1 MPSISPSGSSSP
13 PWSGEGRSLSRSDP
27 ARSTE
32 QARQLLLL
40 GGTFAIAVCG
50 LVYELLLG
58 TLSSYLLGD
67 SVLEFSLVI
76 GLFMTAMGVGSW
88 LSRFT
93 RRDLSG
99 TFVRIQIAV
108 GLIGG
113 LSSLLLFF
121 AFVQLESYRPLLL
134 LCGGM
139 IGILVGLEIPLVV
152 RLLERLRNLRVNI
165 SNVLTADYAGALAA
179 SLVFPL
185 VLVPQLGL
193 VRTGLAFGLLNL
205 FVASLAIWT
214 FRGELARPL
223 RLGLATGLAACV
235 LSFLLVK
242 APGIT
247 RFYEDRLYQDE
258 IVYAE
263 SSPYQ
268 RLVLTRSGE
277 RLRLFLNGAL
287 QFDSLDEY
295 RYHENLVHPAL
306 SLAPRREH
314 VLILGGGDGLAARE
328 VLRWEDVGKVTL
340 VDLDP
345 MVTDLFA
352 RNPLLRRLNE
362 DALNRS
368 RLMVVNQ
375 DAQRYL
381 ENAAQLFDV
390 IILDLPDPR
399 TLALSKLYTVSFYR
413 LLISKLSATGLLVTQ
428 ATSPLYAREAFWCIH
443 DTISAAAD
451 LQVRPYHAYIPS
463 FGDWGFVLASRL
475 RIDWE
480 RIQPP
485 PQGRFLTVENASELI
500 RFPPDTAPIQVEPNR
515 ISDHVLVRYY
525 EAGWS
530 RWFE

>member
-1 MPSISPSGSSSP
+1 MPSISPWGSSSP
-13 PWSGEGRSLSRSDP
+13 PWSGEGRSLSHADTVRS
-27 ARSTE
+27 RE
-32 QARQLLLL
+32 HARQLLLL

-50 LVYELLLG
+50 LIYELLLG

-76 GLFMTAMGVGSW
+76 GLFMTAMGLGSW

-93 RRDLSG
+93 RRDLPG
-99 TFVRIQIAV
+99 TFIRVQIGV

-113 LSSLLLFF
+113 LSSLVLFF

-134 LCGGM
+134 LCGGL
-139 IGILVGLEIPLVV
+139 IGMLVGLEIPLVV

-214 FRGELARPL
+214 FREELDHPL
-223 RLGLATGLAACV
+223 RLGFTTGIATCLLA
-235 LSFLLVK
+235 FLLVQ

-268 RLVLTRSGE
+268 RLVLTRNGE

-295 RYHENLVHPAL
+295 RYHESLVHPAL
-306 SLAPRREH
+306 SLAPRHEH
-314 VLILGGGDGLAARE
+314 ILILGGGDGLAARE
-328 VLRWEDVGKVTL
+328 VLRRRDVGRVTL

-362 DALNRS
+362 DALNHPQ
-368 RLMVVNQ
+368 LTVINQ
-375 DAQRYL
+375 DAQRFL
-381 ENAAQLFDV
+381 ENAEQLFDV
-390 IILDLPDPR
+390 IIADLPDPR
-399 TLALSKLYTVSFYR
+399 TLGLSKLYTLSFYR
-413 LLISKLSATGLLVTQ
+413 LLFSKLSAAGVLVTQ
-428 ATSPLYAREAFWCIH
+428 ATSPLYAREAYWCIH
-443 DTISAAAD
+443 DTISAAGE
-451 LQVRPYHAYIPS
+451 LQVQPYHAYIPS
-463 FGDWGFVLASRL
+463 FGDWGFVLASRQ
-475 RIDWE
+475 RIDWD
-480 RIQPP
+480 RVQPP
-485 PQGRFLTVENASELI
+485 ADNRFLTPENTSDLI
-500 RFPPDTAPIQVEPNR
+500 RFPPDIAPIQVELNR
-515 ISDHVLVRYY
+515 ISDHALVRYY